1 MEKELELSFRTIK
14 IREILFV
21 DISKISSDKDNQE
34 EISRK
39 TLKFGSDLTDEEI
52 DKLTVKEGLE
62 VMKQINELNGFT
74 AEAPLQ

>member
-1 MEKELELSFRTIK
+1 MEKELKLSFRTIK